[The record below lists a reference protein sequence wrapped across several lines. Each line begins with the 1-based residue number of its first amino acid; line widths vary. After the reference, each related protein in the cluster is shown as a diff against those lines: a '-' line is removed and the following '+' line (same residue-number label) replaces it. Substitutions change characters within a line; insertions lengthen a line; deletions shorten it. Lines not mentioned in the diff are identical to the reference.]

1 MILIKTTPDKKEMLE
16 KLKQYFTADIAED
29 MMRATDRNGMSAYGR
44 FMVRKPGK
52 QYVLL
57 MLAEEEVIEE

>member
-1 MILIKTTPDKKEMLE
+1 MIFVKTTPDKKEMLE
-16 KLKQYFTADIAED
+16 KLKQYFTED
-29 MMRATDRNGMSAYGR
+29 MMRATERNGMSAYGR

-57 MLAEEEVIEE
+57 MLPDEGECAG